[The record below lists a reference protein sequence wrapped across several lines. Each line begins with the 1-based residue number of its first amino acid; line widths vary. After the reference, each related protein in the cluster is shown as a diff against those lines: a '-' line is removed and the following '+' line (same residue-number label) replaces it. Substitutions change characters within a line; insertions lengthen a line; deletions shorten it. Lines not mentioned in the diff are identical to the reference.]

1 MRHKQRRGISLGTIF
16 MLTLTALVLIGFCAL
31 MPKLTGNTDI
41 RTNAIELAVKLDES
55 FSQLLA
61 AQSNAPKP
69 SSSANNPLVPI
80 ATPAVTSTPAPTA
93 EPIRRF
99 SLCATGSIKL
109 DSSSLS
115 SLTDK
120 DAGYRLDL
128 LFSSLGNAM
137 QSDLTIATLE
147 NSVITTDKLSSTNM
161 PIELLAEMKTAGI
174 DAVCLGHYGALNAG
188 VSGLISTKGSITE
201 KGLIPYGM
209 YSTPEERAML
219 THYNANGVD
228 VALLSYQSELSNAG
242 NKKTSAEERAYVYAV
257 LDIETIRRD
266 IQNAKNAGAK
276 VVIVSLCWGKTGATT
291 PTDAQRELAQQMA
304 DAGADIILGTHPQ
317 AVFPVE
323 ILTAQRGDGKYHPV
337 LCAYSLG
344 NFFTYDREYRAN
356 LAGILLNANV
366 LYNPADD
373 TLAFDQLSYQPTYCW
388 RGKIDNA
395 TRTGVVPCDPD
406 NPVAFMDSNQQGVM
420 GRCYTL
426 ITQVMSK
433 GVLKEK

>member
-1 MRHKQRRGISLGTIF
+1 MRHKQHRGVSLGTIL
-16 MLTLTALVLIGFCAL
+16 MLTLTSLVLIGFCAL

-55 FSQLLA
+55 VSQLLA
-61 AQSNAPKP
+61 AQSNGVKP
-69 SSSANNPLVPI
+69 STSANNPFAPV
-80 ATPAVTSTPAPTA
+80 ATPSITPTPAPTA
-93 EPIRRF
+93 EPVRRF

-120 DAGYRLDL
+120 DTGYRLDL

-147 NSVITTDKLSSTNM
+147 NSVITTDKLSSANM
-161 PIELLAEMKTAGI
+161 PAELLAEMKTAGI
-174 DAVCLGHYGALNAG
+174 DAVCLGYYNALNAG
-188 VSGLISTKGSITE
+188 VPGLTATKGSITE
-201 KGLIPYGM
+201 AGMTPYGM

-219 THYNANGVD
+219 THYNANGVK
-228 VALLSYQSELSNAG
+228 VALLSYQSELSNTG
-242 NKKTSAEERAYVYAV
+242 NKKTTAEERAYVFASM
-257 LDIETIRRD
+257 DIETIQRD
-266 IQNAKNAGAK
+266 IQNAKNAGAE
-276 VVIVSLCWGKTGATT
+276 VVIVSLCWGKTGATS
-291 PTDAQRELAQQMA
+291 PTDAQRQLAQQMA

-366 LYNPADD
+366 LYNPADG
-373 TLAFDQLSYQPTYCW
+373 TLAFDQLTYQPTYCW
-388 RGKIDNA
+388 RGKLDNA
-395 TRTGVVPCDPD
+395 TRTGVVPCDPE
-406 NPVAFMDSNQQGVM
+406 NPVSFMDANQQGVM

-426 ITQVMSK
+426 ITQVMSE
-433 GVLKEK
+433 GVLTEK